1 MSLIEARDLSLRH
14 RGNPILEEISFE
26 LDPATSVAVLG
37 PPGAGKTALLRL
49 ICGLDHPSSGS
60 LSVAGHNAVLRPHA
74 VKVCTAAVFGTSG
87 VDPLLTVA
95 ENVALHATLR
105 KVPRQHRSGR
115 AAELLHLFELY
126 EARDTLARSLPPG
139 HRLRLAVVCGLIA
152 RPPILL
158 LDDVACQLDQVAL
171 ARLCDCLAELRS
183 EAQTTVL
190 CTGRS
195 VDPIAF
201 CDRIMVLSRG
211 RLLALD
217 TPDNLRQAGGPDVV
231 MVRPIDDRLSAVRL
245 RDRIGVAVDQQP
257 DGTLAIHVRRGD
269 EIAAEV
275 LEQFSAQVLAVHVR
289 KPSLADAYK
298 AILDRA
304 AEQNNQS
311 G

>member
-1 MSLIEARDLSLRH
+1 MSLIEARNLCLQH
-14 RGNPILEEISFE
+14 RGNSILEEISFE
-26 LDPATSVAVLG
+26 LDSATSVAVLG

-49 ICGLDHPSSGS
+49 ICGLEHPSSGS
-60 LSVAGHNAVLRPHA
+60 LLVAGHNVALRPHA
-74 VKVCTAAVFGTSG
+74 VKVCTAAVFGTTG

-126 EARDTLARSLPPG
+126 QARDTLARDLSPG
-139 HRLRLAVVCGLIA
+139 RRLRLAVVCGLIA
-152 RPPILL
+152 RPALLL
-158 LDDVACQLDQVAL
+158 LDEVISELDHAAVSSL
-171 ARLCDCLAELRS
+171 RDCLAELRS
-183 EAQTTVL
+183 DAQTTVL

-195 VDPIAF
+195 VHAVGF
-201 CDRIMVLSRG
+201 CDRVMVLWQG

-231 MVRPIDDRLSAVRL
+231 TVRPIDDRLSAVRL
-245 RDRIGVAVDQQP
+245 RDRLGVEVDQEP

-275 LEQFSAQVLAVHVR
+275 LEHFSAQITAVHVR
-289 KPSLADAYK
+289 KPSLADAYA
-298 AILDRA
+298 AIIERA
-304 AEQNNQS
+304 ARQHRQA